1 MVYDFE
7 APLTVTSRVEST
19 AKVVVAARAAV
30 PVRAAPDVAW
40 MTSTECAPMVSP
52 APADRPEKPSPL
64 EPLATRTGPPAT
76 TLEVDATVPVEAI
89 VPARDSCWTVK
100 LSTPER
106 APDVAVATTAVLDEL
121 AFITRQSDTRLRVW
135 APGARLANFG
145 LRAWDTD
152 TARLAS
158 F

>member
-52 APADRPEKPSPL
+52 APADRPEKPSTL

-76 TLEVDATVPVEAI
+76 TLEVDATVAVEAI
-89 VPARDSCWTVK
+89 VPDRDSCWTVK

-106 APDVAVATTAVLDEL
+106 APDVAVGATAGLDEL
-121 AFITRQSDTRLRVW
+121 AFINPHSATPLKGW
-135 APGARLANFG
+135 AAVGRLADVV
-145 LRAWDTD
+145 LSVW
-152 TARLAS
+152 
-158 F
+158 